1 MAFAVFNKKLIG
13 RGQSTEACDEVV
25 DVSRPNLLGNPFP
38 IGVGPNSSRE
48 QVIDRYRVWLAKQI
62 RDGNE
67 PVIRELRRLGQLD
80 AEGRLVGLLCWCDPL
95 PCHAH
100 VVANAARYLAR
111 GGDR

>member
-48 QVIDRYRVWLAKQI
+48 QAVVPEIFTPSAGCECI
-62 RDGNE
+62 MPG
-67 PVIRELRRLGQLD
+67 LRQR
-80 AEGRLVGLLCWCDPL
+80 
-95 PCHAH
+95 
-100 VVANAARYLAR
+100 
-111 GGDR
+111 

>member
-1 MAFAVFNKKLIG
+1 LIVTFDPVRDKHCRSGRGKVAQDEEERTMPFAVFNKKLLG

-67 PVIRELRRLGQLD
+67 PVIRQ
-80 AEGRLVGLLCWCDPL
+80 
-95 PCHAH
+95 
-100 VVANAARYLAR
+100 
-111 GGDR
+111 